1 VVVIDS
7 RKARDSRALEEIG
20 YYNPLE
26 NPHVVNIDRERVA
39 HWTGRGAQVSDGV
52 KGLLRV
58 ENRVHPTRR
67 TVEAFEPEAP
77 PEKPKPKAKAAKA
90 PKAEEGGVAVATDTE
105 GAPAPAKK
113 TTKKTAAKKA
123 PKAEAAPEADAAPKA
138 EAVPEAETAAGPA
151 AETEPAADGDG
162 AGGKD

>member
-39 HWTGRGAQVSDGV
+39 HWTGQGAQISDGV
-52 KGLLRV
+52 RGLLRV

-77 PEKPKPKAKAAKA
+77 PEKPKPKAKAVKA
-90 PKAEEGGVAVATDTE
+90 AKAEEGGVAVATEAE

-113 TTKKTAAKKA
+113 AAKKTAAKKA
-123 PKAEAAPEADAAPKA
+123 PKAEAAPEVKAAPA
-138 EAVPEAETAAGPA
+138 AETAA
-151 AETEPAADGDG
+151 EPAPEADPAGDG
-162 AGGKD
+162 AGDGDGEKG